1 MANPAGHEAYQVSAV
16 ETASPEQLTLMCYD
30 GALKFMRR
38 AHLACESDN
47 LAKLSEWTG
56 RAQAVINELN
66 VTLNM
71 EAGGEIA
78 RNLRDIYLFVNRH
91 LSQAAISRDPNAI
104 VQAMELIQTLRDSW
118 AEAMGLQS
126 ADDQP
131 KAA

>member
-1 MANPAGHEAYQVSAV
+1 MSSTGHQAYQASAI

-38 AHLACESDN
+38 ALRACEQQD
-47 LAKLSEWTG
+47 LARLSEWTG

-78 RNLRDIYLFVNRH
+78 SNLRDIYLFVNRH
-91 LSQAAISRDPNAI
+91 LAQGVMRRDTAPI
-104 VQAMELIQTLRDSW
+104 LESMGLIESLRDSW
-118 AEAMGLQS
+118 AEAMKLENR
-126 ADDQP
+126 
-131 KAA
+131 AA

>member
-1 MANPAGHEAYQVSAV
+1 MNSTGHQAYQLSAI

-38 AHLACESDN
+38 AGKAIEEND
-47 LAKLSEWTG
+47 LAKLSEATG
-56 RAQAVINELN
+56 RAQAIVNELN

-91 LSQAAISRDPNAI
+91 LANAAMKREQQGIRE
-104 VQAMELIQTLRDSW
+104 AMELIEGLRDSW
-118 AEAMGLQS
+118 AEAMKLG
-126 ADDQP
+126 
-131 KAA
+131 AAAA

>member
-1 MANPAGHEAYQVSAV
+1 VSSTGHQAYQASAI

-38 AHLACESDN
+38 AMRSCEENDLAR
-47 LAKLSEWTG
+47 LSEWTG

-91 LSQAAISRDPNAI
+91 LAQGAMKREPQAIEQAIG
-104 VQAMELIQTLRDSW
+104 LIEGLRESW
-118 AEAMGLQS
+118 AEAMKLESQ
-126 ADDQP
+126 
-131 KAA
+131 AA